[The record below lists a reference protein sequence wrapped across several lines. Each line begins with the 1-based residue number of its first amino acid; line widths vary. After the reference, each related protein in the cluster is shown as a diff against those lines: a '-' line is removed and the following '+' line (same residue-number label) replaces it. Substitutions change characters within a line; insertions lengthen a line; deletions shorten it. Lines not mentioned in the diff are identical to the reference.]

1 MNPVIIINGRGGSGK
16 STFIKL
22 CSEFNS
28 NVIETSTVDI
38 VKKIALEIC
47 WDGQKDERGR
57 RFLSDLKDAL
67 ERYNDL
73 PNQYVE
79 HLLVSYPDMIVFVN
93 AREPRNIQYY
103 KEKYGALTVL
113 VKRPSTEDKVYG
125 NHADD
130 EAENYDYDMIIN
142 NDGDLEH
149 LRELAKTFMKY
160 VESYFKIKKCE
171 QISLFDGG
179 IEND

>member
-79 HLLVSYPDMIVFVN
+79 HLIASYPDMIVFVN
-93 AREPRNIQYY
+93 AREPHNIQYY
-103 KEKYGALTVL
+103 KDKYKAITVL
-113 VKRPSTEDKVYG
+113 VKRPETAGKVYN

-130 EAENYDYDMIIN
+130 GVDNFDYDVVIE
-142 NDGDLEH
+142 NDGDIEK
-149 LRELAKTFMKY
+149 LRSIAKEF
-160 VESYFKIKKCE
+160 VEKIEDRYGLITEKE
-171 QISLFDGG
+171 QLRLF
-179 IEND
+179 